1 MNSSINFHLSNTEN
15 IFKTFTI
22 PHGSG
27 YLASRSVLSKNGLG
41 LFHSVAPNIGSNNLQ
56 ASLIFDI
63 RKKKIVDKD
72 MKLNFLLPA
81 DIECEEFKTMEVGG
95 KTIYIDPKRRIA
107 SIASARGKNGGMIGG
122 FGRDIPTPNQI
133 EGRKLGAKLGGFGR
147 DILTPN
153 QIEGRKKGGMAGGD
167 RKRRGVTEDMVDGRC
182 HKCGLHG
189 KTRFGQN
196 GKWSTHT
203 KVVDGKPK
211 KCGVYKPSDPTPIP
225 NQTLNL
231 TE

>member
-1 MNSSINFHLSNTEN
+1 MNSYINFHLSNTEH

-81 DIECEEFKTMEVGG
+81 DIECEECEKMDVGG

-133 EGRKLGAKLGGFGR
+133 EGRK
-147 DILTPN
+147 
-153 QIEGRKKGGMAGGD
+153 KGGMAGGKAGGD
-167 RKRRGVTEDMVDGRC
+167 RKRRNITEDMVDGSC
-182 HKCGLHG
+182 NKCGRPG
-189 KTRFGQN
+189 KTKRGEN
-196 GKWSTHT
+196 GKWSKHIDR
-203 KVVDGKPK
+203 VDGKSTYCGQYFPLK
-211 KCGVYKPSDPTPIP
+211 KTGVLEND
-225 NQTLNL
+225 
-231 TE
+231 

>member
-1 MNSSINFHLSNTEN
+1 LNSYINFHLSNTEN

-41 LFHSVAPNIGSNNLQ
+41 LFHSVAPKIGSNNLQ

-63 RKKKIVDKD
+63 KKIDDKD

-81 DIECEEFKTMEVGG
+81 DIECEECETMDVGG

-107 SIASARGKNGGMIGG
+107 SIASTRGKI
-122 FGRDIPTPNQI
+122 
-133 EGRKLGAKLGGFGR
+133 
-147 DILTPN
+147 
-153 QIEGRKKGGMAGGD
+153 GGMAGGGRERSLKGD
-167 RKRRGVTEDMVDGRC
+167 EVDGRC
-182 HKCGLHG
+182 HKCGLSG

-196 GKWSTHT
+196 GRWSAHT

>member
-63 RKKKIVDKD
+63 KKIVDKD

-81 DIECEEFKTMEVGG
+81 DIECETMEVGG

-107 SIASARGKNGGMIGG
+107 SIASARGKIGGMM
-122 FGRDIPTPNQI
+122 
-133 EGRKLGAKLGGFGR
+133 
-147 DILTPN
+147 
-153 QIEGRKKGGMAGGD
+153 GGMAGGKAGGD
-167 RKRRGVTEDMVDGRC
+167 RKRRNITEDMVDGSC
-182 HKCGLHG
+182 NKCGRPG
-189 KTRFGQN
+189 KTKRGEN
-196 GKWSTHT
+196 GKWSKHIDR
-203 KVVDGKPK
+203 VDGKSTYCGQYFPLK
-211 KCGVYKPSDPTPIP
+211 KTGVLEND
-225 NQTLNL
+225 
-231 TE
+231 